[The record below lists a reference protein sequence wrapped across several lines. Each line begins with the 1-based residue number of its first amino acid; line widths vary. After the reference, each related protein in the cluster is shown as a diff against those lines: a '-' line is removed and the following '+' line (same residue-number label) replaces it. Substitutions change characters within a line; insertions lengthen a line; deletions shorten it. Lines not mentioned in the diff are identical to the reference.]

1 MTKDDLLVAAEAAGW
16 KPEKITALIKDLDP
30 NHEGDFNLEEFILI
44 LKYIEQKN
52 SSVPQLDQQQSPSQE
67 TMSK

>member
-1 MTKDDLLVAAEAAGW
+1 MLVAAECAGW

-52 SSVPQLDQQQSPSQE
+52 
-67 TMSK
+67 T